1 MDSNAD
7 TFAYLATLYAVDE
20 EDGVVQRRRLN
31 SFAHLEYDQTSKF
44 AERALAA
51 DHPDRLWLA
60 VKFST
65 FLSDVYRIKLNA
77 SMRAQ
82 NAYTAASSLEKEA
95 RGGRGKEEMCGESDY
110 LIGLLWILSAY

>member
-1 MDSNAD
+1 M
-7 TFAYLATLYAVDE
+7 ATLSTNDE
-20 EDGVVQRRRLN
+20 KHSDVRAALN
-31 SFAHLEYDQTSKF
+31 NAAHVAYGGITRF
-44 AERALAA
+44 AEILLAA

-65 FLSDVYRIKLNA
+65 FLYDVYRIKLNA